1 MVVVIYV
8 YHRGTLKD
16 NFNNN
21 GLGKLTECIKA
32 EIDHQLNGDYS
43 LYLEYP
49 TTSRKSQH
57 LEMYN
62 VIKAEGQLFR
72 IYKIEK
78 KQEDSFVIRVWAKHI
93 FYDLASYF
101 IEDSRAVQCGVK
113 TAMEKALV
121 DNLSKIYSVDSDI
134 IINSTLY
141 MVELNVAEAI
151 FKIIERWGGGELY
164 RENYNIKILKHIGK
178 ETNVLIKYGKNIR
191 GVKITSDTTVVAT
204 KIYPKGANGI
214 TLTEK
219 YITVPVLDKDK
230 YPPFHIIRKV
240 EFNEAEDEPTLRS
253 MAEEFAKTMGLTS
266 VNIEVDFIELSR
278 AKEYEKFKALQEV
291 KVGDFVIVR
300 HKEFNIDVVVEVIK
314 TKRDLLTGYNSKV
327 ELGQPKNVRKDDF
340 SSMLNTVR
348 DELGNKVAQAMT
360 SMLYY
365 ANPKELVISGTVI
378 QPIYLGITAVANT
391 NLSLNFALYCHASTA
406 CVLTLKIELDSME
419 IPFKPKHMLQ
429 QGDNVIGI
437 PIGIPQVGAGSHY
450 IGISLINDTGT
461 VTIPIYN
468 LQCMID
474 GRNLQGGMGSEPPH
488 AEVVHNVEVVH
499 PEKIMRSHGPK
510 VIFEELINASHSG
523 EIIEANDEAYKK
535 IETIIDIE
543 LREV

>member
-1 MVVVIYV
+1 MIYV
-8 YHRGTLKD
+8 YHRGTLKG

-21 GLGKLTECIKA
+21 GLGKLTDCIKV

-49 TTSRKSQH
+49 TISKKSRY
-57 LEMYN
+57 LEIFN
-62 VIKAEGQLFR
+62 IIKADGQLFR

-78 KQEDSFVIRVWAKHI
+78 KQEDNFVIMVWAKHI
-93 FYDLASYF
+93 FYDLAAYF
-101 IEDSRAVQCGVK
+101 IEDSRAVQCSIK
-113 TAMEKALV
+113 TAMEKTLV
-121 DNLSKIYSVDSDI
+121 DDLAKNYNVDSDI
-134 IINSTLY
+134 LINNTLY
-141 MVELNVAEAI
+141 MVELNSAEAM

-164 RENYNIKILKHIGK
+164 RDNYNIKILKQIGK

-191 GVKITSDTTVVAT
+191 GVKITSDSTTVAT
-204 KIYPKGANGI
+204 KIYPKGANGVI
-214 TLTEK
+214 LTEK
-219 YITVPVLDKDK
+219 YITVPVIDKEK

-240 EFNEAEDEPTLRS
+240 EFNEAEDEPTLRA
-253 MAEEFAKTMGLTS
+253 MAEEYAKTMGLTS

-278 AKEYEKFKALQEV
+278 AKEYENFKSLQEV
-291 KVGDFVIVR
+291 NVGDYVIVR
-300 HKEFNIDVVVEVIK
+300 HKEFNLDVVVEVIK

-327 ELGQPKNVRKDDF
+327 ELGQPKNLSKDDF

-365 ANPKELVISGTVI
+365 ANPKELVLSGEII

-391 NLSLNFALYCHASTA
+391 NLSLNFALYCNVSIA
-406 CVLTLKIELDSME
+406 CTLTIKIELDSME
-419 IPFKPKHMLQ
+419 IPFKPKHKLQ

-437 PIGIPQVGAGSHY
+437 PIGIPQVSAGSHY

-461 VTIPIYN
+461 ITVPIYN

-474 GRNLQGGMGSEPPH
+474 GRNLQGGMSSEPPH
-488 AEVVHNVEVVH
+488 AEVVHNVEVIH
-499 PEKIMRSHGPK
+499 PETTIKSHNATVILDDLIKRTHTGEKIE
-510 VIFEELINASHSG
+510 VNFESYG
-523 EIIEANDEAYKK
+523 K
-535 IETIIDIE
+535 IETIVNIE
-543 LREV
+543 LGEV